1 MRRLLTSLL
10 FGLVIGSG
18 SGLALGW
25 GPFAAVSVNN
35 PATSLADTHKETYTI
50 MVAAGY
56 VVDGDRIGAVNRL
69 RILGIENAPEY
80 VREMTERYITLSRDV
95 EDIRLLVALYE
106 GLASGQDLPGIMQP
120 YRMVERQETP

>member
-1 MRRLLTSLL
+1 MRRFLTSLL

-25 GPFAAVSVNN
+25 GPLAAVSVDN
-35 PATSLADTHKETYTI
+35 PATSLADAHKETYTI

-95 EDIRLLVALYE
+95 EDIRQLVALYE
-106 GLASGQDLPGIMQP
+106 GLTSGQDLPGIMQP
-120 YRMVERQETP
+120 YRTVERQDAP